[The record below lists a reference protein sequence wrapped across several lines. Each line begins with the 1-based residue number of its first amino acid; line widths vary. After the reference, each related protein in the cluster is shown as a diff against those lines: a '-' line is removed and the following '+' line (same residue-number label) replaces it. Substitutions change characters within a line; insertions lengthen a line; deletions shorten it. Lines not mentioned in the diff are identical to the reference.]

1 MFVPRLV
8 NEKNGVLGLGKGCHD
23 LRNWLTTKRGALRY
37 TLGSDLLTGYVVPL
51 LWLRVDV
58 KTTNVRLLHI
68 GAHVRPLCVRRQ
80 VQVSREAASGTAD
93 LRLNHDSSQTAF

>member
-8 NEKNGVLGLGKGCHD
+8 NEENGVLGLGKGCHD
-23 LRNWLTTKRGALRY
+23 LRTGQRLNAQTY
-37 TLGSDLLTGYVVPL
+37 TLGSDLLTEYVVPL
-51 LWLRVDV
+51 LWLEVDV

-80 VQVSREAASGTAD
+80 VRSQDKQQVVPPILD
-93 LRLNHDSSQTAF
+93 LIMIVPRQLF